1 MRRQKTCGSGEAASY
16 GCPSLFSSLPLGD
29 LQHPVIGVEERRRC
43 GRSGPVNVSELRGLR
58 TPESTRAFKPLRE
71 SALDSAARPN
81 GPALQS
87 KSPHQSLN
95 AADLNRTDL
104 TGLRLGHYV
113 LGPRIGSGGMGQ
125 VFVGKHETLG
135 KQFAMKFMAEPART
149 SSEGAH
155 RFQLEIES
163 LGRLSHPNI
172 LSAVDAGCINGVHYL
187 VTELVTGKDLSQV
200 VANDGPMTEDEVCD
214 ILLQVA
220 AGLDHAHS
228 HGFIHRDIKP
238 SNLIVDE
245 HGVVR
250 ILDFGLVRS
259 QQHSTDVT
267 CPGLLMGTID
277 FLSPEQAADGRMA
290 DHRSDLY
297 SLGCT
302 LLFLLTGKVPY
313 SGQQFCSMPAK
324 IHGHLFLEPPA
335 LASGELRVSTRLQSV
350 LARLLQKRPED
361 RFQSANEVVEFLK
374 ADDSR
379 AEPSDPDQVLSVLH
393 RGEKVRFSRRQLY
406 SFVAAG
412 AILVLLAASIPGQSN
427 TQRIEVAA
435 SSSLNSPAT
444 VVAASIAAPI
454 EPEQEVAAVADTSS
468 DEAKNSTV
476 EELPKVE
483 TVTTVFRPAESGRVL
498 NRMAGKFMSGKPG
511 SDPANSDSKGRPEE
525 PVKPM
530 KGNE

>member
-1 MRRQKTCGSGEAASY
+1 MS
-16 GCPSLFSSLPLGD
+16 
-29 LQHPVIGVEERRRC
+29 ER
-43 GRSGPVNVSELRGLR
+43 GALR
-58 TPESTRAFKPLRE
+58 TPESTRAFKPARE
-71 SALDSAARPN
+71 NALDCA
-81 GPALQS
+81 GQE
-87 KSPHQSLN
+87 KGQTSPSRSSHASLT
-95 AADLNRTDL
+95 AADLSRADL

-135 KQFAMKFMAEPART
+135 KQFAMKFMAEPARAC
-149 SSEGAH
+149 SEGAH

-172 LSAVDAGCINGVHYL
+172 VSAVDAGCVNGVHYL

-200 VANDGPMTEDEVCD
+200 VANDGPMKEDKVCD

-220 AGLDHAHS
+220 AGLAHAHS
-228 HGFIHRDIKP
+228 YGFVHRDIKP

-259 QQHSTDVT
+259 EQHSTDMT

-313 SGQQFCSMPAK
+313 SGDQFCSMPAK
-324 IHGHLFLEPPA
+324 IHGHLFVEPPA
-335 LASGELRVSTRLQSV
+335 LSNGDLRVSSRMQLV

-361 RFQSANEVVEFLK
+361 RFQSANEVMEFLK
-374 ADDSR
+374 ADNSLVGPPNPVR
-379 AEPSDPDQVLSVLH
+379 TSDVSH
-393 RGEKVRFSRRQLY
+393 REEKVKLSRRRLY
-406 SFVAAG
+406 SFVGAGALLLLFAAG
-412 AILVLLAASIPGQSN
+412 IPGQSK
-427 TQRIEVAA
+427 TQRMEAAA
-435 SSSLNSPAT
+435 SPVLPNAPST
-444 VVAASIAAPI
+444 FVTASTASPI
-454 EPEQEVAAVADTSS
+454 EPKQEVAAVADESS
-468 DEAKNSTV
+468 DDAMDIGV
-476 EELPKVE
+476 EELPNVE

-498 NRMAGKFMSGKPG
+498 NRMASKFMSGKPG
-511 SDPANSDSKGRPEE
+511 SDSAKNGSTGLFEE
-525 PVKPM
+525 QTNKM

>member
-1 MRRQKTCGSGEAASY
+1 
-16 GCPSLFSSLPLGD
+16 
-29 LQHPVIGVEERRRC
+29 
-43 GRSGPVNVSELRGLR
+43 VNVSELRGLR
-58 TPESTRAFKPLRE
+58 TPESTRAFKPSRE
-71 SALDSAARPN
+71 TTLDGDDRTN
-81 GPALQS
+81 DPALQS
-87 KSPHQSLN
+87 QSSLQSLT
-95 AADLNRTDL
+95 AADLNRPDL

-113 LGPRIGSGGMGQ
+113 LGQRIGSGGMGQ

-149 SSEGAH
+149 SSEGTH

-172 LSAVDAGCINGVHYL
+172 VSAVDAGFANGVHYL

-200 VANDGPMTEDEVCD
+200 VANDGPLKEQQVCD

-220 AGLDHAHS
+220 AGLAHAHA
-228 HGFIHRDIKP
+228 HGFVHRDIKP

-245 HGVVR
+245 HGAVR

-259 QQHSTDVT
+259 QQQSADMT

-313 SGQQFCSMPAK
+313 SGDQFCSMPAK

-335 LASGELRVSTRLQSV
+335 LSNGELRVSSRMQLV

-361 RFQSANEVVEFLK
+361 RFQSANAVVEFLK
-374 ADDSR
+374 TDDSL
-379 AEPSDPDQVLSVLH
+379 AGASKSEGAPSISH
-393 RGEKVRFSRRQLY
+393 REEKVKLSRRHLY
-406 SFVAAG
+406 SFMGAGALLSLFAAG
-412 AILVLLAASIPGQSN
+412 ISGQSK
-427 TQRIEVAA
+427 TQRTEAA
-435 SSSLNSPAT
+435 VSPALPNVPST
-444 VVAASIAAPI
+444 VVTASTAAPI
-454 EPEQEVAAVADTSS
+454 ESEQEVAAVTDESSGVAEDTS
-468 DEAKNSTV
+468 V

-483 TVTTVFRPAESGRVL
+483 TVTTAFRTTESGRVL
-498 NRMAGKFMSGKPG
+498 NRMAGKFMSVKPG
-511 SDPANSDSKGRPEE
+511 SDPAKVESKGRTEE

>member
-1 MRRQKTCGSGEAASY
+1 MVARSS
-16 GCPSLFSSLPLGD
+16 FSSLPLGD
-29 LQHPVIGVEERRRC
+29 SQYPVIAVEKRRRC

-71 SALDSAARPN
+71 SALDVAGRAN
-81 GPALQS
+81 GPALDGQS
-87 KSPHQSLN
+87 SHQSLN

-113 LGPRIGSGGMGQ
+113 LGQRIGSGGMGQ

-149 SSEGAH
+149 SSEGTH

-172 LSAVDAGCINGVHYL
+172 VSAVDAGCVNGVHYL
-187 VTELVTGKDLSQV
+187 VTELLTGKDLSHV
-200 VANDGPMTEDEVCD
+200 VANGGPLKEEQVCD

-220 AGLDHAHS
+220 AGLAHAHS
-228 HGFIHRDIKP
+228 HGFVHRDIKP

-313 SGQQFCSMPAK
+313 SGDQFCSMPAK

-335 LASGELRVSTRLQSV
+335 LSNGELPVSSRMKLV

-361 RFQSANEVVEFLK
+361 RFQSANEVVEFLR
-374 ADDSR
+374 ADDSLSG
-379 AEPSDPDQVLSVLH
+379 PSNPVRVPGVSH
-393 RGEKVRFSRRQLY
+393 REEKVRLSRSPLY
-406 SFVAAG
+406 FFVGAG
-412 AILVLLAASIPGQSN
+412 ALLLFAASIPGQSN
-427 TQRIEVAA
+427 TEKTEAAA
-435 SSSLNSPAT
+435 SPALPNAPSTVVTASTASPIEPKQE
-444 VVAASIAAPI
+444 VVAA
-454 EPEQEVAAVADTSS
+454 ADEHSENAIDTG
-468 DEAKNSTV
+468 AK
-476 EELPKVE
+476 ELPKVE
-483 TVTTVFRPAESGRVL
+483 TVTTAFRPAESGRVL

-511 SDPANSDSKGRPEE
+511 SDPANSDSKGRSAE

>member
-1 MRRQKTCGSGEAASY
+1 LDGAGRANGSAFQSQNSH
-16 GCPSLFSSLPLGD
+16 PSL
-29 LQHPVIGVEERRRC
+29 
-43 GRSGPVNVSELRGLR
+43 
-58 TPESTRAFKPLRE
+58 TT
-71 SALDSAARPN
+71 
-81 GPALQS
+81 
-87 KSPHQSLN
+87 
-95 AADLNRTDL
+95 ADLNRTDL

-149 SSEGAH
+149 SSEGTH
-155 RFQLEIES
+155 RFQQEIES

-172 LSAVDAGCINGVHYL
+172 VSAVDAGCVSGVHYL

-200 VANDGPMTEDEVCD
+200 VANDGPLSESQVCD

-220 AGLDHAHS
+220 AGLAHAHS
-228 HGFIHRDIKP
+228 HGFVHRDIKP

-259 QQHSTDVT
+259 QQQSADMT

-302 LLFLLTGKVPY
+302 LLFLLTGNVPY
-313 SGQQFCSMPAK
+313 GGDQFCSMPTK

-335 LASGELRVSTRLQSV
+335 LSNGELRVSSRMQLL

-361 RFQSANEVVEFLK
+361 RFQSTNEVVEFLK
-374 ADDSR
+374 ADNSLVG
-379 AEPSDPDQVLSVLH
+379 PSNTVRVPSGLH
-393 RGEKVRFSRRQLY
+393 REDKVKHPRRHLY
-406 SFVAAG
+406 SFVGACALLSVFAA
-412 AILVLLAASIPGQSN
+412 AIPGQSN
-427 TQRIEVAA
+427 PQRTEAAA
-435 SSSLNSPAT
+435 SPALPNAPST
-444 VVAASIAAPI
+444 AVTASTASPI
-454 EPEQEVAAVADTSS
+454 EPKQEVAAVTDESS
-468 DEAKNSTV
+468 DDAIDTGAK
-476 EELPKVE
+476 ELPKVE
-483 TVTTVFRPAESGRVL
+483 TVTTAFRTAESGRVL
-498 NRMAGKFMSGKPG
+498 NRMAGKFMSVKPG
-511 SDPANSDSKGRPEE
+511 SDPANVDSKGRTEE

>member
-1 MRRQKTCGSGEAASY
+1 M
-16 GCPSLFSSLPLGD
+16 
-29 LQHPVIGVEERRRC
+29 
-43 GRSGPVNVSELRGLR
+43 SELRGLR
-58 TPESTRAFKPLRE
+58 TPESTRAFKPTRE
-71 SALDSAARPN
+71 TSLDGAGRAN
-81 GPALQS
+81 GPAFQS
-87 KSPHQSLN
+87 QGSHPSLT

-113 LGPRIGSGGMGQ
+113 LGQRIGSGGMGQ

-149 SSEGAH
+149 SSEGTH

-172 LSAVDAGCINGVHYL
+172 VSAVDAGCVKGVHYL

-200 VANDGPMTEDEVCD
+200 VANDGPLSEEQVCD

-228 HGFIHRDIKP
+228 HGFVHRDIKP
-238 SNLIVDE
+238 SNLIMDE

-250 ILDFGLVRS
+250 ILDFGLVRR
-259 QQHSTDVT
+259 QQQSAEMT

-313 SGQQFCSMPAK
+313 SGDQFCSMPAK

-335 LASGELRVSTRLQSV
+335 LSSGELRVSSRMQLV
-350 LARLLQKRPED
+350 LARLLRKRPED
-361 RFQSANEVVEFLK
+361 RFQSANAVVEFLK
-374 ADDSR
+374 TDDSL
-379 AEPSDPDQVLSVLH
+379 AGASNSEGAPSVSH
-393 RGEKVRFSRRQLY
+393 REEKVKLSRKRLY
-406 SFVAAG
+406 SFMGAGALLLLFAAG
-412 AILVLLAASIPGQSN
+412 ISGQSKTQWTEAAASPVLPNVPSIDI
-427 TQRIEVAA
+427 TA
-435 SSSLNSPAT
+435 ST
-444 VVAASIAAPI
+444 AAPI
-454 EPEQEVAAVADTSS
+454 EPKPEVAAVVDESS
-468 DEAKNSTV
+468 DDAMDIGV

-483 TVTTVFRPAESGRVL
+483 TVTTAFRPAESGRVL

-511 SDPANSDSKGRPEE
+511 SDPANSDSKGRSAE

>member
-1 MRRQKTCGSGEAASY
+1 MVARCSFLSR
-16 GCPSLFSSLPLGD
+16 PLGD
-29 LQHPVIGVEERRRC
+29 SQYPVIGVEKRRRC
-43 GRSGPVNVSELRGLR
+43 GRPGPVNVSELRSLR
-58 TPESTRAFKPLRE
+58 TPESTRAFKPPRGTSHDISSRE
-71 SALDSAARPN
+71 DAASKHVPSSA
-81 GPALQS
+81 
-87 KSPHQSLN
+87 SLTT
-95 AADLNRTDL
+95 ADLNRSDL
-104 TGLRLGHYV
+104 TGLRLGQYI
-113 LGPRIGSGGMGQ
+113 LGERIGSGGMGQ
-125 VFVGKHETLG
+125 VFIGKHETLG

-149 SSEGAH
+149 SSEGTH

-163 LGRLSHPNI
+163 LGRLNHPNI
-172 LSAVDAGCINGVHYL
+172 VSAVDAGCVNGVHFL

-200 VANDGPMTEDEVCD
+200 VADDGPLSEEQVCS

-220 AGLDHAHS
+220 AGLAHAHT
-228 HGFIHRDIKP
+228 HGFVHRDIKP

-259 QQHSTDVT
+259 QQQTQDVT

-313 SGQQFCSMPAK
+313 SGEQYCSMPAK

-335 LASGELRVSTRLQSV
+335 LSNGELQVSSRMQLV

-361 RFQSANEVVEFLK
+361 RFQSANEVVEFLN
-374 ADDSR
+374 ADN
-379 AEPSDPDQVLSVLH
+379 SVTGPTNLTRVPGVSH
-393 RGEKVRFSRRQLY
+393 REEKVRLSRRYLY
-406 SFVAAG
+406 SFVG
-412 AILVLLAASIPGQSN
+412 ACALLLFFAVGIPGQPN
-427 TQRIEVAA
+427 PQRTEAA
-435 SSSLNSPAT
+435 AFPGLPNEPST
-444 VVAASIAAPI
+444 VITASIAAPI
-454 EPEQEVAAVADTSS
+454 EPKQELAAVADESS
-468 DEAKNSTV
+468 DYAVDKSV

-483 TVTTVFRPAESGRVL
+483 TVTTAFRTAESGRVL
-498 NRMAGKFMSGKPG
+498 NRMAGKFMSGKQG
-511 SDPANSDSKGRPEE
+511 SDPANSDSKGRSEE
-525 PVKPM
+525 PVKSM

>member
-1 MRRQKTCGSGEAASY
+1 
-16 GCPSLFSSLPLGD
+16 
-29 LQHPVIGVEERRRC
+29 
-43 GRSGPVNVSELRGLR
+43 
-58 TPESTRAFKPLRE
+58 
-71 SALDSAARPN
+71 
-81 GPALQS
+81 
-87 KSPHQSLN
+87 
-95 AADLNRTDL
+95 
-104 TGLRLGHYV
+104 
-113 LGPRIGSGGMGQ
+113 MGQ

-149 SSEGAH
+149 SSEGTH

-172 LSAVDAGCINGVHYL
+172 VSAVDAGCVNGVHYL
-187 VTELVTGKDLSQV
+187 VTELVAGKDLSQV
-200 VANDGPMTEDEVCD
+200 GADDGPLSEEQVCD

-220 AGLDHAHS
+220 AGLAHAHS
-228 HGFIHRDIKP
+228 HGFVHRDIKP

-259 QQHSTDVT
+259 KQHSTDVT

-313 SGQQFCSMPAK
+313 SGDQFCSMPAK

-335 LASGELRVSTRLQSV
+335 LSSGELRVSSRMQLV
-350 LARLLQKRPED
+350 LARLLQKRPEN

-374 ADDSR
+374 ADNSLAGPPDIVR
-379 AEPSDPDQVLSVLH
+379 TSDFLD
-393 RGEKVRFSRRQLY
+393 REDKVKLPRKRLY
-406 SFVAAG
+406 SFVGACALLSVFAA
-412 AILVLLAASIPGQSN
+412 AIPGQSN
-427 TQRIEVAA
+427 TQRTEAAA
-435 SSSLNSPAT
+435 SPALPNVPST
-444 VVAASIAAPI
+444 VVTASSAAPI
-454 EPEQEVAAVADTSS
+454 EPKQEVAGVADESS
-468 DEAKNSTV
+468 DDAIDTGAK
-476 EELPKVE
+476 ELPKVE
-483 TVTTVFRPAESGRVL
+483 TVTTAFRTAESGRVL
-498 NRMAGKFMSGKPG
+498 NRMAGKFMSVKPG
-511 SDPANSDSKGRPEE
+511 SDPANSDPKGRSAE

>member
-1 MRRQKTCGSGEAASY
+1 M
-16 GCPSLFSSLPLGD
+16 
-29 LQHPVIGVEERRRC
+29 
-43 GRSGPVNVSELRGLR
+43 SELRGLR
-58 TPESTRAFKPLRE
+58 TPESTRAFRPPRE
-71 SALDSAARPN
+71 TALDGAGRAN
-81 GPALQS
+81 GPALKSQS
-87 KSPHQSLN
+87 SQQSLT

-113 LGPRIGSGGMGQ
+113 LGQRIGSGGMGQ

-149 SSEGAH
+149 SSEGTH

-172 LSAVDAGCINGVHYL
+172 VSAVDAGCVNGVHYL
-187 VTELVTGKDLSQV
+187 VTELVAGKDLFEV
-200 VANDGPMTEDEVCD
+200 VANDGPLREQQVCD

-228 HGFIHRDIKP
+228 HGFVHRDIKP

-259 QQHSTDVT
+259 QQDSTDMT

-313 SGQQFCSMPAK
+313 SGDQFCSMPAR

-335 LASGELRVSTRLQSV
+335 LSNGELRVSSRMLSV

-374 ADDSR
+374 ADDSL
-379 AEPSDPDQVLSVLH
+379 AGASNPEGVPSVSH
-393 RGEKVRFSRRQLY
+393 REEKVGHSRRHLY
-406 SFVAAG
+406 SFMGAGALLLLFAAG
-412 AILVLLAASIPGQSN
+412 ISGQSN
-427 TQRIEVAA
+427 RQRIEAA
-435 SSSLNSPAT
+435 ATPALPNT
-444 VVAASIAAPI
+444 PSAVVAAAIAAPNEI
-454 EPEQEVAAVADTSS
+454 QQAVAADESPDDAIDTSVKAS
-468 DEAKNSTV
+468 PN
-476 EELPKVE
+476 VE
-483 TVTTVFRPAESGRVL
+483 TVTTVFRTAESGRVL
-498 NRMAGKFMSGKPG
+498 NRMAGRFMSVKPG
-511 SDPANSDSKGRPEE
+511 HDPANSDSNGRSAE
-525 PVKPM
+525 PVKPT

>member
-1 MRRQKTCGSGEAASY
+1 M
-16 GCPSLFSSLPLGD
+16 
-29 LQHPVIGVEERRRC
+29 
-43 GRSGPVNVSELRGLR
+43 SELRGLR
-58 TPESTRAFKPLRE
+58 TPESTRAFKPTRE
-71 SALDSAARPN
+71 TALDGAGLAN
-81 GPALQS
+81 GPAFQS
-87 KSPHQSLN
+87 QGSHPSLT

-149 SSEGAH
+149 SSEGTH

-172 LSAVDAGCINGVHYL
+172 VSAVDAGCVNGVHYL

-200 VANDGPMTEDEVCD
+200 VANDGPLKEERVCD
-214 ILLQVA
+214 ILLQVV
-220 AGLDHAHS
+220 AGLDHAHL
-228 HGFIHRDIKP
+228 HGFVHRDIKP

-259 QQHSTDVT
+259 QQQSTDVT

-313 SGQQFCSMPAK
+313 SGDQFCSMPAR

-335 LASGELRVSTRLQSV
+335 LSNGELPVSSRMKLV

-361 RFQSANEVVEFLK
+361 RFQSANGVVEFLR
-374 ADDSR
+374 ADNSL
-379 AEPSDPDQVLSVLH
+379 AGPSSPAGAPSVSH
-393 RGEKVRFSRRQLY
+393 RDEKVRLSRRHLY
-406 SFVAAG
+406 SFVGVGALLLLFAAG
-412 AILVLLAASIPGQSN
+412 IPGQSN
-427 TQRIEVAA
+427 TRGTEAEAPSALPKAPLTGV
-435 SSSLNSPAT
+435 T
-444 VVAASIAAPI
+444 ASIAAPI
-454 EPEQEVAAVADTSS
+454 EPKQEVAVVADEHPEDTI
-468 DEAKNSTV
+468 DTGAK
-476 EELPKVE
+476 ELPKVE
-483 TVTTVFRPAESGRVL
+483 NVTTAFRPAESGRVL

-511 SDPANSDSKGRPEE
+511 SDPANSGSKGRSAE

>member
-1 MRRQKTCGSGEAASY
+1 M
-16 GCPSLFSSLPLGD
+16 
-29 LQHPVIGVEERRRC
+29 
-43 GRSGPVNVSELRGLR
+43 SELRGLR

-71 SALDSAARPN
+71 SALDGAGRAN
-81 GPALQS
+81 GPALETQS
-87 KSPHQSLN
+87 SHSSLT
-95 AADLNRTDL
+95 AADLNRSDL

-149 SSEGAH
+149 SSEGTQ

-172 LSAVDAGCINGVHYL
+172 VSAVDAGCVNGVHYL

-200 VANDGPMTEDEVCD
+200 VANDGPLKEEQVCD
-214 ILLQVA
+214 ILLQVT

-228 HGFIHRDIKP
+228 HGFVHRDIKP

-259 QQHSTDVT
+259 QHQSAEVT

-335 LASGELRVSTRLQSV
+335 LSNGELQVSSRMQLV
-350 LARLLQKRPED
+350 LARLLQKRPDD
-361 RFQSANEVVEFLK
+361 RFQSANEVVEFLR
-374 ADDSR
+374 ADNSLTALSSPVR
-379 AEPSDPDQVLSVLH
+379 APSVSD
-393 RGEKVRFSRRQLY
+393 REEKVKLSRKRLY
-406 SFVAAG
+406 YFMGAGALLLLFAAG
-412 AILVLLAASIPGQSN
+412 VPGQSK
-427 TQRIEVAA
+427 TPRTDAAA
-435 SSSLNSPAT
+435 SAALPKAAST
-444 VVAASIAAPI
+444 VVTAAIAAPI
-454 EPEQEVAAVADTSS
+454 EPKNEVAAVTDESSDDAADTS
-468 DEAKNSTV
+468 V
-476 EELPKVE
+476 EELPRVE
-483 TVTTVFRPAESGRVL
+483 TVTTAFRTAESGRVL
-498 NRMAGKFMSGKPG
+498 NRMAGKFMSVKPG
-511 SDPANSDSKGRPEE
+511 SDPANVDSKGRIEE

>member
-1 MRRQKTCGSGEAASY
+1 M
-16 GCPSLFSSLPLGD
+16 
-29 LQHPVIGVEERRRC
+29 
-43 GRSGPVNVSELRGLR
+43 SELRGLR
-58 TPESTRAFKPLRE
+58 TPESTRAFKPTRE
-71 SALDSAARPN
+71 TSLDGAGRAN
-81 GPALQS
+81 GPAFQS
-87 KSPHQSLN
+87 QGSHPSLT

-113 LGPRIGSGGMGQ
+113 LGQRIGSGGMGQ
-125 VFVGKHETLG
+125 VFVGKHERLG

-149 SSEGAH
+149 SSEGTH

-163 LGRLSHPNI
+163 LGQLSHPNI
-172 LSAVDAGCINGVHYL
+172 VNAVDAGCVNGVHYL
-187 VTELVTGKDLSQV
+187 VTELIAGKDLSQV
-200 VANDGPMTEDEVCD
+200 VANNGPLSEEQVCN

-228 HGFIHRDIKP
+228 HGFVHRDIKP

-259 QQHSTDVT
+259 QQQSTDVT

-313 SGQQFCSMPAK
+313 SGDQFCSMPAR

-335 LASGELRVSTRLQSV
+335 LSNGELRASSRMKSV

-361 RFQSANEVVEFLK
+361 RFQSANEIEEFLR
-374 ADDSR
+374 ADNSMTG
-379 AEPSDPDQVLSVLH
+379 PSSPVLVPSVSY
-393 RGEKVRFSRRQLY
+393 RVEKVKLPRRLLY
-406 SFVAAG
+406 SVVGTG
-412 AILVLLAASIPGQSN
+412 ALLLLFAVGIPGQSN
-427 TQRIEVAA
+427 TRGTEAAA
-435 SSSLNSPAT
+435 SSAAPNSPST
-444 VVAASIAAPI
+444 LVIASIAAPI
-454 EPEQEVAAVADTSS
+454 EPKQEVAVVADEHPEDAIDTG
-468 DEAKNSTV
+468 AK
-476 EELPKVE
+476 ELPKVE
-483 TVTTVFRPAESGRVL
+483 NVTTAFRPAESGRVL

-511 SDPANSDSKGRPEE
+511 SDPANSDSKGRSAE

>member
-1 MRRQKTCGSGEAASY
+1 MVARSY
-16 GCPSLFSSLPLGD
+16 FTSHPLGD
-29 LQHPVIGVEERRRC
+29 SQYPVIAVEKRRRC
-43 GRSGPVNVSELRGLR
+43 GRSGPVHVSELRGLR
-58 TPESTRAFKPLRE
+58 TPESTRAFKPPRE
-71 SALDSAARPN
+71 SALDGAVRANSA
-81 GPALQS
+81 ALQS
-87 KSPHQSLN
+87 QSSHPSLT
-95 AADLNRTDL
+95 AADLNCTDL

-172 LSAVDAGCINGVHYL
+172 VSAVDAGCVNGVHYL
-187 VTELVTGKDLSQV
+187 VTERVAGQDLSHV
-200 VANDGPMTEDEVCD
+200 VADDGPLSEEQVCD

-220 AGLDHAHS
+220 AGLAHAHS
-228 HGFIHRDIKP
+228 HGFVHRDIKP

-267 CPGLLMGTID
+267 SPGLLMGTID

-313 SGQQFCSMPAK
+313 SGDQFCSMPAK

-335 LASGELRVSTRLQSV
+335 LSNGELQVSSRMQLV

-361 RFQSANEVVEFLK
+361 RFQSANEVVEFLTGDN
-374 ADDSR
+374 ALVG
-379 AEPSDPDQVLSVLH
+379 PSSPVRVRSVSD
-393 RGEKVRFSRRQLY
+393 RKEKVRLSRRHLY
-406 SFVAAG
+406 SFVGAA
-412 AILVLLAASIPGQSN
+412 ALLLLFAASIPGKSKMPR
-427 TQRIEVAA
+427 TDAA
-435 SSSLNSPAT
+435 ATPALPNKPST
-444 VVAASIAAPI
+444 VVGAAIAAPI
-454 EPEQEVAAVADTSS
+454 EPGQEVAAVTDESSGDAEDTS
-468 DEAKNSTV
+468 V

-483 TVTTVFRPAESGRVL
+483 TVTTAFRAAESGRVL
-498 NRMAGKFMSGKPG
+498 NRMAGKFMSGKPS
-511 SDPANSDSKGRPEE
+511 SDPANSDSKQPSAE
-525 PVKPM
+525 PIKPM

>member
-1 MRRQKTCGSGEAASY
+1 M
-16 GCPSLFSSLPLGD
+16 
-29 LQHPVIGVEERRRC
+29 
-43 GRSGPVNVSELRGLR
+43 SELCGLR

-71 SALDSAARPN
+71 SALDGAGRAN
-81 GPALQS
+81 GPAFQS
-87 KSPHQSLN
+87 QSSHSSLTT
-95 AADLNRTDL
+95 ADLNRTDL
-104 TGLRLGHYV
+104 TGLRLGHYL

-149 SSEGAH
+149 SSEGTH

-172 LSAVDAGCINGVHYL
+172 VSAVDAGCVNGVHYL
-187 VTELVTGKDLSQV
+187 VTELVAGKDLSQV
-200 VANDGPMTEDEVCD
+200 GADDGPLSEEQVCD

-220 AGLDHAHS
+220 AGLAHAHS
-228 HGFIHRDIKP
+228 HGFVHRDIKP

-259 QQHSTDVT
+259 KQHSTDVT

-313 SGQQFCSMPAK
+313 SGDQFCSMPAK

-335 LASGELRVSTRLQSV
+335 LSSGELRVSSRMQLV
-350 LARLLQKRPED
+350 LARLLQKRPEN

-374 ADDSR
+374 ADNSLAGPPDIVR
-379 AEPSDPDQVLSVLH
+379 TSDFLD
-393 RGEKVRFSRRQLY
+393 REDKVKLPRKRLY
-406 SFVAAG
+406 SFVGACALLSVFAA
-412 AILVLLAASIPGQSN
+412 AIPGQSN
-427 TQRIEVAA
+427 TQRTEAAA
-435 SSSLNSPAT
+435 SPALPNVPST
-444 VVAASIAAPI
+444 VVTASSAAPI
-454 EPEQEVAAVADTSS
+454 EPKQEVAGVADESS
-468 DEAKNSTV
+468 DDAIDTGAK
-476 EELPKVE
+476 ELPKVE
-483 TVTTVFRPAESGRVL
+483 TVTTAFRTAESGRVL
-498 NRMAGKFMSGKPG
+498 NRMAGKFMSVKPG
-511 SDPANSDSKGRPEE
+511 SDPANSDPKGRSAE

>member
-1 MRRQKTCGSGEAASY
+1 VSG
-16 GCPSLFSSLPLGD
+16 
-29 LQHPVIGVEERRRC
+29 
-43 GRSGPVNVSELRGLR
+43 LRGLR
-58 TPESTRAFKPLRE
+58 TPESTRAFKPSRE
-71 SALDSAARPN
+71 TTLDGAGRAN
-81 GPALQS
+81 GPAFQS
-87 KSPHQSLN
+87 QSSHSSLTT
-95 AADLNRTDL
+95 ADLNRTDL

-135 KQFAMKFMAEPART
+135 KQFAKFMAEPART
-149 SSEGAH
+149 SSEGTH

-172 LSAVDAGCINGVHYL
+172 VSAVDAGCVNGVHYL
-187 VTELVTGKDLSQV
+187 VTELVAGKDLSHV
-200 VANDGPMTEDEVCD
+200 VANDGPLSEEQVCD

-220 AGLDHAHS
+220 AGLAHAHT
-228 HGFIHRDIKP
+228 HGFVHRDIKP

-259 QQHSTDVT
+259 QQQSADVT

-313 SGQQFCSMPAK
+313 SGDQFCSMPAK

-335 LASGELRVSTRLQSV
+335 LSSGELRVSSRMQLV

-361 RFQSANEVVEFLK
+361 RFLSANEVVEFLK
-374 ADDSR
+374 ADNSLVG
-379 AEPSDPDQVLSVLH
+379 PSNTVRVPSGLH
-393 RGEKVRFSRRQLY
+393 REDKVKLPRRHLY
-406 SFVAAG
+406 SFVGACALLSVFAA
-412 AILVLLAASIPGQSN
+412 AIPGQSN
-427 TQRIEVAA
+427 TQRTEAAA
-435 SSSLNSPAT
+435 SPVLPNVPST
-444 VVAASIAAPI
+444 VVTATPAAPT
-454 EPEQEVAAVADTSS
+454 EPKQEVAAVADESS
-468 DEAKNSTV
+468 DDAMDNGV

-483 TVTTVFRPAESGRVL
+483 TVTTAFRTAESGRVL
-498 NRMAGKFMSGKPG
+498 NRMASKFMSGKPG
-511 SDPANSDSKGRPEE
+511 SDPANSDSKGRSAE

-530 KGNE
+530 KGND

>member
-1 MRRQKTCGSGEAASY
+1 
-16 GCPSLFSSLPLGD
+16 
-29 LQHPVIGVEERRRC
+29 
-43 GRSGPVNVSELRGLR
+43 
-58 TPESTRAFKPLRE
+58 
-71 SALDSAARPN
+71 
-81 GPALQS
+81 
-87 KSPHQSLN
+87 
-95 AADLNRTDL
+95 
-104 TGLRLGHYV
+104 
-113 LGPRIGSGGMGQ
+113 MGQ

-172 LSAVDAGCINGVHYL
+172 VSAVDAGCVNGVHYL
-187 VTELVTGKDLSQV
+187 VTERVAGQDLSHV
-200 VANDGPMTEDEVCD
+200 VADDGPLSEEQVCD

-220 AGLDHAHS
+220 AGLAHAHS
-228 HGFIHRDIKP
+228 HGFVHRDIKP

-267 CPGLLMGTID
+267 SPGLLMGTID

-313 SGQQFCSMPAK
+313 SGDQFCSMPAK

-335 LASGELRVSTRLQSV
+335 LSSGELRVSSRMQLV
-350 LARLLQKRPED
+350 LARLLQKRPEN

-374 ADDSR
+374 ADNSLAGPPDIVR
-379 AEPSDPDQVLSVLH
+379 TSDFLD
-393 RGEKVRFSRRQLY
+393 REDKVKLPRKRLY
-406 SFVAAG
+406 SFVGACALLSVFAA
-412 AILVLLAASIPGQSN
+412 AIPGQSN
-427 TQRIEVAA
+427 TQRTEAAA
-435 SSSLNSPAT
+435 SPALPNVPST
-444 VVAASIAAPI
+444 VVTASSAAPI
-454 EPEQEVAAVADTSS
+454 EPKQEVAGVADESS
-468 DEAKNSTV
+468 DDAIDTGAK
-476 EELPKVE
+476 ELPKVE
-483 TVTTVFRPAESGRVL
+483 TVTTAFRTAESGRVL
-498 NRMAGKFMSGKPG
+498 NRMASKFMSGKPA
-511 SDPANSDSKGRPEE
+511 SDPANSDSKERSAE

>member
-1 MRRQKTCGSGEAASY
+1 M
-16 GCPSLFSSLPLGD
+16 
-29 LQHPVIGVEERRRC
+29 
-43 GRSGPVNVSELRGLR
+43 SELRGLR
-58 TPESTRAFKPLRE
+58 TPESTRALKPSRE
-71 SALDSAARPN
+71 TVPDGAGRAN
-81 GPALQS
+81 GLASQS
-87 KSPHQSLN
+87 QSSHPFLT

-113 LGPRIGSGGMGQ
+113 LGQRIGSGGMGQ
-125 VFVGKHETLG
+125 VFAGKHEALG
-135 KQFAMKFMAEPART
+135 KQFAMKFMAESART
-149 SSEGAH
+149 CSEGAH

-172 LSAVDAGCINGVHYL
+172 VSAVDAGCINGVHYL

-200 VANDGPMTEDEVCD
+200 VASTGPMKEDEVCD

-228 HGFIHRDIKP
+228 HGFVHRDIKP

-277 FLSPEQAADGRMA
+277 FLSPEQAADGSMA

-302 LLFLLTGKVPY
+302 LLFLLTGRVPF
-313 SGQQFCSMPAK
+313 SGDQFCSMPAK

-335 LASGELRVSTRLQSV
+335 LSNGELRVSTRLQSV

-374 ADDSR
+374 AADFL
-379 AEPSDPDQVLSVLH
+379 AEPSHQYRAASVLQ
-393 RGEKVRFSRRQLY
+393 RERKVRFSRRNQY
-406 SFVAAG
+406 SFVGATALLFLLVAG
-412 AILVLLAASIPGQSN
+412 TTGQSN
-427 TQRIEVAA
+427 PLKTKVAA
-435 SSSLNSPAT
+435 SPAFTQVPAT
-444 VVAASIAAPI
+444 NATGSIAAPM
-454 EPEQEVAAVADTSS
+454 EPTQEVAAAAEESPGDSI
-468 DEAKNSTV
+468 DAGV
-476 EELPKVE
+476 EELPHVE
-483 TVTTVFRPAESGRVL
+483 TVTTAFRPAESGRVL
-498 NRMAGKFMSGKPG
+498 NRMAGKFLSGKPG
-511 SDPANSDSKGRPEE
+511 SDTAKSDSTRLLEE
-525 PVKPM
+525 QTNKM

>member
-1 MRRQKTCGSGEAASY
+1 
-16 GCPSLFSSLPLGD
+16 
-29 LQHPVIGVEERRRC
+29 
-43 GRSGPVNVSELRGLR
+43 VNVSELRGLR
-58 TPESTRAFKPLRE
+58 TPESTRAFKPLSE
-71 SALDSAARPN
+71 TALDGAGRAN
-81 GPALQS
+81 GLASQS
-87 KSPHQSLN
+87 QSSHPSLT

-113 LGPRIGSGGMGQ
+113 LGQRIGSGGMGQ

-135 KQFAMKFMAEPART
+135 KQFALKFMAESART
-149 SSEGAH
+149 CSEGAH

-172 LSAVDAGCINGVHYL
+172 VSAVDAGCVNGVHYL

-200 VANDGPMTEDEVCD
+200 VANDGPMTEGEVCD

-228 HGFIHRDIKP
+228 HGFVHRDIKP

-259 QQHSTDVT
+259 QQQSADVT
-267 CPGLLMGTID
+267 CPGLLLGTID

-335 LASGELRVSTRLQSV
+335 LSNGELQVSSRMQLV
-350 LARLLQKRPED
+350 LARLLQKRPGD
-361 RFQSANEVVEFLK
+361 RFQSANEVVEVLT
-374 ADDSR
+374 ADNALAGPSSPVR
-379 AEPSDPDQVLSVLH
+379 ARSVSD
-393 RGEKVRFSRRQLY
+393 REEKVKLSRRHLY
-406 SFVAAG
+406 SFVGAA
-412 AILVLLAASIPGQSN
+412 ALLLLFAASISGQSK
-427 TQRIEVAA
+427 TPRTDAAA
-435 SSSLNSPAT
+435 SAALPKAPST
-444 VVAASIAAPI
+444 VVTAAIAAPI
-454 EPEQEVAAVADTSS
+454 EPKQEVAAATDESSDDAEDTS
-468 DEAKNSTV
+468 V

-483 TVTTVFRPAESGRVL
+483 TVTTAFRTAESGRVL
-498 NRMAGKFMSGKPG
+498 NRMAGKFMSIKPG
-511 SDPANSDSKGRPEE
+511 SDPANVDSKGSTEE

>member
-1 MRRQKTCGSGEAASY
+1 MLSRSSHAS
-16 GCPSLFSSLPLGD
+16 L
-29 LQHPVIGVEERRRC
+29 
-43 GRSGPVNVSELRGLR
+43 
-58 TPESTRAFKPLRE
+58 T
-71 SALDSAARPN
+71 
-81 GPALQS
+81 
-87 KSPHQSLN
+87 
-95 AADLNRTDL
+95 AADLSRADL

-113 LGPRIGSGGMGQ
+113 LGSRIGSGGMGQ

-135 KQFAMKFMAEPART
+135 KQFAMKFMAEPARGC
-149 SSEGAH
+149 SEGTH

-172 LSAVDAGCINGVHYL
+172 VSAVDAGCVNGVHYL

-200 VANDGPMTEDEVCD
+200 VANDGPMREDKVCD

-228 HGFIHRDIKP
+228 HGFVHRDIKP

-259 QQHSTDVT
+259 QQQSADVT

-313 SGQQFCSMPAK
+313 SGDQFCSMPAK
-324 IHGHLFLEPPA
+324 IHGHLFLEAPA
-335 LASGELRVSTRLQSV
+335 LSNGELRVSSRMQLI

-379 AEPSDPDQVLSVLH
+379 AEPSDPDQVPSVVH
-393 RGEKVRFSRRQLY
+393 PEEKVRFSRRQLY

-412 AILVLLAASIPGQSN
+412 AILVLLAAGIPGRSN

-435 SSSLNSPAT
+435 SSSLPSVPST
-444 VVAASIAAPI
+444 FVAASIAAPI
-454 EPEQEVAAVADTSS
+454 EPSQQVAEVAEKVPDDATDT
-468 DEAKNSTV
+468 TV

-483 TVTTVFRPAESGRVL
+483 TVTTAFRPAESGRVL
-498 NRMAGKFMSGKPG
+498 NRMAGKFLSGKPG
-511 SDPANSDSKGRPEE
+511 SDSAKSGSTGLLEE
-525 PVKPM
+525 QTNKM